1 MESKFLLPGFG
12 MLAFGLINLLW
23 YLPISLS
30 ITLKNHPFPFDHL
43 YNVVP
48 SDGHGISHQIGYLPI
63 DEAVNDPYWLAWSL
77 ALYGGMSL
85 ITFAIICRRN

>member
-1 MESKFLLPGFG
+1 MEPKLLLSGFG
-12 MLAFGLINLLW
+12 LLAFGLVNLLW

-48 SDGHGISHQIGYLPI
+48 SDGRGF
-63 DEAVNDPYWLAWSL
+63 V
-77 ALYGGMSL
+77 
-85 ITFAIICRRN
+85 TR